1 MAKIDHV
8 RLFLHALRTSLIFVS
23 GFLIYEILVYLEKK
37 WNLANPEN
45 KTYNY
50 YKRNLYKLILIF
62 IADLIILYGLVILFK
77 RNF

>member
-1 MAKIDHV
+1 MAEIDHK

-23 GFLIYEILVYLEKK
+23 GLLIYEILIYLEKK
-37 WNLANPEN
+37 WNLTNPEN

-62 IADLIILYGLVILFK
+62 IADLIILYGIALFF
-77 RNF
+77 NIHY

>member
-1 MAKIDHV
+1 MAKIDHM

-37 WNLANPEN
+37 WNLSHPEN
-45 KTYNY
+45 KKYNY

-62 IADLIILYGLVILFK
+62 IADLLILYGLVILFK
-77 RNF
+77 RNL